1 MEGTQVL
8 VYACNSE
15 SVKTLIQAFENT
27 EVSPSFKADDA
38 IKKAL

>member
-15 SVKTLIQAFENT
+15 SIETLIQAFKNV

-38 IKKAL
+38 GKKAL